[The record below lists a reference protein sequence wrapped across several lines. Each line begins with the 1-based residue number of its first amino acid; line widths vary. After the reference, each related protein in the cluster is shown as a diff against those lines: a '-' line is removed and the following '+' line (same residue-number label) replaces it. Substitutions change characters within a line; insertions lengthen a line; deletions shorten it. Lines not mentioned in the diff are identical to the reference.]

1 MPEPI
6 SAAQRDA
13 FALYVE
19 PEIPAM
25 LRVARSLTHHDA
37 DAEDLVQDT
46 LVRAARAIDSFDGK
60 HPRAWLFTI
69 MRRVH
74 INRLRKRHDQLL
86 SGDDT
91 SQFFDNASTPQPSA
105 EQVALTLEVDG
116 DVQQALERLPE
127 IHREVLLLV
136 DVQGY
141 RYQEAADQ
149 LGVARG
155 TVMSRLHRARGALR
169 SMLTTEE
176 GGRHER

>member
-1 MPEPI
+1 MPEPLTD
-6 SAAQRDA
+6 AQREA
-13 FALYVE
+13 FARHVE

-86 SGDDT
+86 SGEDT
-91 SQFFDNASTPQPSA
+91 SQFFDKAATPQPSA
-105 EQVALTLEVDG
+105 EQLALTLEVDA
-116 DVQQALERLPE
+116 DMQAAWDGLPE
-127 IHREVLLLV
+127 IHREVLSLV

-155 TVMSRLHRARGALR
+155 TVMSRLHRARKALR
-169 SMLTTEE
+169 ERLTTEQ
-176 GGRHER
+176 GGRHGR

>member
-1 MPEPI
+1 MSEPLTT
-6 SAAQRDA
+6 AQRDA
-13 FALYVE
+13 FATHVE

-46 LVRAARAIDSFDGK
+46 LVRAARAIDSFDGR

-86 SGDDT
+86 SNDDN
-91 SQFFDNASTPQPSA
+91 SQFFDNATTPQPSA

-116 DVQQALERLPE
+116 DVQRAWETLPD
-127 IHREVLLLV
+127 IHREVLSLI

-141 RYQEAADQ
+141 RYQEAADM

-155 TVMSRLHRARGALR
+155 TVMSRLHRARKALR
-169 SMLTTEE
+169 ERLTTDQ
-176 GGRHER
+176 GGRHEV